1 MKSMTGFGRAE
12 ITSGGRK
19 FRAEV
24 ASVNRKQTDIVVNI
38 PRELAELE
46 PQVRALVG
54 RAVSRGRINVY
65 LGCEQTGEQH
75 GALKVDHDLA
85 KQYRDALAELSDEL
99 GTELSLTGTDLLR
112 APGVLTVA
120 DSTIDADAV
129 WPAIE
134 KVTRKAMTELIKMRR
149 AEGKHLQEDLATRL
163 ATLEAE
169 VDAVKGLA
177 PGVIESHRANL
188 KRRLADGGLEID
200 LSDERILKEIG
211 LFSDRSDI
219 SEETT
224 RLASHFKQMAKYV
237 KSREPV
243 GRAMD
248 FLAQEMNRELN
259 TIGSKANN
267 AAIAQHIVNAKTELE
282 KMREQVQ
289 NVE

>member
-12 ITSGGRK
+12 IVLGGRK

-24 ASVNRKQTDIVVNI
+24 ASVNRKQTDIVVNL
-38 PRELAELE
+38 PRDLAELE

-65 LGCEQTGEQH
+65 LACEVAGEQH
-75 GALKVDHDLA
+75 GSLQVDHELA
-85 KQYRDALAELSDEL
+85 KQYRDALADLSKEL

-120 DSTIDADAV
+120 DTSIEVDAA

-149 AEGKHLQEDLATRL
+149 AEGKHLQDDLGTRL
-163 ATLEAE
+163 SALQAE
-169 VDAVKGLA
+169 VEAVKKLA
-177 PGVIESHRANL
+177 PSVIDSHRANL

-200 LSDERILKEIG
+200 LADERILKEIG

-237 KSREPV
+237 KSKEPV

-248 FLAQEMNRELN
+248 FLSQEMNRELN

-267 AAIAQHIVNAKTELE
+267 ATIAQHIVNAKTELE